1 MAELLPNPVPKL
13 KRSLSIK
20 TATTTTQSQS
30 QQQRYRLL
38 LRADNADRRL
48 TPLGRE
54 LGLVDDR
61 RWALFEAKMARLDAE
76 KRRLAATRV
85 AEGAPVARAAAEAS
99 GQAVARAAT
108 LEELLKRPHVHYALL
123 AAHGAAVLTDG
134 EAADSGSSSSN
145 GVSTSSSSNGA
156 EDGSSDGAE
165 DGSFTSSDA
174 PPPVTP
180 LSRAEAEAVEVD
192 VKYAGFIARQE
203 KQLAAVAAKAARPI
217 PPELDYGAIPT
228 LSLEAREK
236 LSRVRPRDIGQAG
249 RIGGVSPADVTAL
262 LLHLEVARRRAG
274 NGGGNGGAGAGGDG
288 GGGNGAGG
296 AAQQQQAEAAAGA
309 RGE

>member
-1 MAELLPNPVPKL
+1 
-13 KRSLSIK
+13 
-20 TATTTTQSQS
+20 
-30 QQQRYRLL
+30 
-38 LRADNADRRL
+38 
-48 TPLGRE
+48 
-54 LGLVDDR
+54 
-61 RWALFEAKMARLDAE
+61 MARLDAE

-134 EAADSGSSSSN
+134 EAADSGVSSSN

-156 EDGSSDGAE
+156 EDGS
-165 DGSFTSSDA
+165 FTSSDA
-174 PPPVTP
+174 PPPATP

-274 NGGGNGGAGAGGDG
+274 NGGNGNGGGDGASGNGAGG
-288 GGGNGAGG
+288 NGG
-296 AAQQQQAEAAAGA
+296 AAQQQQQEAAAAAAGA